1 MNNGG
6 RISMTRLDRLREDL
20 AKADI
25 TLANARKRKAML
37 VDRIKKEEQL
47 EIQSLMNNR
56 GLSLEDVR
64 GLLTGSTATQ
74 YDENGGEI
82 Q

>member
-1 MNNGG
+1 
-6 RISMTRLDRLREDL
+6 MTRLDRLREDL

-47 EIQSLMNNR
+47 EIQSLMDNR

-64 GLLTGSTATQ
+64 GLLTGSTVTQ
-74 YDENGGEI
+74 YDENGGETV
-82 Q
+82 

>member
-1 MNNGG
+1 MNK
-6 RISMTRLDRLREDL
+6 LEKLHDDL
-20 AKADI
+20 AKAEI
-25 TLANARKRKAML
+25 TLANARKRRAML

-47 EIQSLMNNR
+47 EIQSLMDNR

-74 YDENGGEI
+74 YDENGGETV
-82 Q
+82 

>member
-1 MNNGG
+1 
-6 RISMTRLDRLREDL
+6 MTKLEKLREDL

-47 EIQSLMNNR
+47 EIQSLMDNR

-64 GLLTGSTATQ
+64 EMLTGSTATQ
-74 YDENGGEI
+74 HDENGGEI

>member
-1 MNNGG
+1 
-6 RISMTRLDRLREDL
+6 MTRLDRLREDL

>member
-37 VDRIKKEEQL
+37 MDRIKKEEQL
-47 EIQSLMNNR
+47 EIQSLMDNR

-64 GLLTGSTATQ
+64 EMLTGSTATQ

>member
-1 MNNGG
+1 
-6 RISMTRLDRLREDL
+6 MTKLEKLREDL

-37 VDRIKKEEQL
+37 AQRIRDEEQREL
-47 EIQSLMNNR
+47 LTMMDTM
-56 GLSLEDVR
+56 GLSFEDVKVR
-64 GLLTGSTATQ
+64 LAPASGDAQ
-74 YDENGGEI
+74 KGGEA

>member
-1 MNNGG
+1 
-6 RISMTRLDRLREDL
+6 MTRLDRLREDL

-47 EIQSLMNNR
+47 EIQSLMDNR

-64 GLLTGSTATQ
+64 EMLTGSTATQ
-74 YDENGGEI
+74 HDENGGEI

>member
-1 MNNGG
+1 
-6 RISMTRLDRLREDL
+6 MTRLDRLREDL

-25 TLANARKRKAML
+25 TLANARKRRAML

-47 EIQSLMNNR
+47 EIQSLMDNR

-74 YDENGGEI
+74 YDENGGETV
-82 Q
+82 

>member
-1 MNNGG
+1 
-6 RISMTRLDRLREDL
+6 MTRLDRLREDL

-47 EIQSLMNNR
+47 EIQSLMDNR

-64 GLLTGSTATQ
+64 EMLTGSTATQ
-74 YDENGGEI
+74 YDENGGETV
-82 Q
+82 

>member
-25 TLANARKRKAML
+25 TLANARKRRAML

-47 EIQSLMNNR
+47 EIQSLMDNR

-74 YDENGGEI
+74 YDENGGETV
-82 Q
+82 

>member
-1 MNNGG
+1 
-6 RISMTRLDRLREDL
+6 MTRLDRLREDL

-47 EIQSLMNNR
+47 EIQSLMDDR

-64 GLLTGSTATQ
+64 GLLTGSTVTQ
-74 YDENGGEI
+74 YDENGGETV
-82 Q
+82 